1 MEAQGGDPAVWTD
14 EGALPS
20 APERVDVVAPRAGAV
35 TRIDGRGV
43 GEVVRWLGAGRLH
56 PDQSIDAVVGIELL
70 VRPGDVVEDGQPM
83 AVVHARDA
91 WAAGEATRMAEAWFR
106 VGEPDGDA

>member
-1 MEAQGGDPAVWTD
+1 M
-14 EGALPS
+14 
-20 APERVDVVAPRAGAV
+20 

-56 PDQSIDAVVGIELL
+56 PDQSIDPVVGMELL
-70 VRPGDVVEDGQPM
+70 VRPGDTVEEGQPM

-91 WAAGEATRMAEAWFR
+91 WAAAEARRMAEAWFR
-106 VGEPDGDA
+106 VGGEDAGA